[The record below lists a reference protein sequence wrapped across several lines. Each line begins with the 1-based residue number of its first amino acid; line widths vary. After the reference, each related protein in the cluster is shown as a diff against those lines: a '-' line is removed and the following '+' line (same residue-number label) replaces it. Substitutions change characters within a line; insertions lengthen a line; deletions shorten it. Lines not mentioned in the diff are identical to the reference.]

1 MKLRAKTPEESAALA
16 RQRIENAGL
25 RQAMEAA
32 RGEPIKED
40 WRKAQEF
47 ASLVNYATAPVG
59 AKKYDA
65 STIGSR

>member
-1 MKLRAKTPEESAALA
+1 MKLRAKTPEETAVLA
-16 RQRIENAGL
+16 RQRIEHAGL
-25 RQAMEAA
+25 RQAMESA
-32 RGEPIKED
+32 RDPIKED

-59 AKKYDA
+59 AKKFDA